1 MNRSNESVHQPGNQ
15 PAQKSDPA
23 LYEVWLDGRLD
34 ARWASW
40 FGATEV
46 RCCDQGHGRDQTR
59 LLCPVADQAALYGLL
74 RKLRDLGLSL
84 AALKRIESASSSE

>member
-15 PAQKSDPA
+15 PARIPDQA

-34 ARWASW
+34 PRWASW

-46 RCCDQGHGRDQTR
+46 RCCDQGPGLDQTR

-84 AALKRIESASSSE
+84 AALKRIDRASSSE